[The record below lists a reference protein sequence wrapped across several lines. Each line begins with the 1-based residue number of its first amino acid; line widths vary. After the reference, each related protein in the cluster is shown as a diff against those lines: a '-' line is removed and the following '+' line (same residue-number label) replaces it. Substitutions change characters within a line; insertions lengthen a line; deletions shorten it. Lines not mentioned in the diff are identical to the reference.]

1 MDKLSKF
8 VLFNLHIEEL
18 IALCCYF
25 DIDFKM
31 YIYYNNKVTNKTAYK
46 LILIDILYNF
56 FLDKKIPNKVI
67 LKHVS
72 YKKEKLFYDSL
83 ILYGQFTKTNY
94 YCCKLMK
101 QLNISFN
108 NKIFNIVYNYW
119 RLNIPL
125 TYIQLKRL
133 STLRSR
139 SFKYTYNRKYAL
151 QKYIEF
157 VNLL

>member
-1 MDKLSKF
+1 
-8 VLFNLHIEEL
+8 
-18 IALCCYF
+18 
-25 DIDFKM
+25 
-31 YIYYNNKVTNKTAYK
+31 
-46 LILIDILYNF
+46 
-56 FLDKKIPNKVI
+56 
-67 LKHVS
+67 
-72 YKKEKLFYDSL
+72 
-83 ILYGQFTKTNY
+83 
-94 YCCKLMK
+94 MK

-157 VNLL
+157 VNLI